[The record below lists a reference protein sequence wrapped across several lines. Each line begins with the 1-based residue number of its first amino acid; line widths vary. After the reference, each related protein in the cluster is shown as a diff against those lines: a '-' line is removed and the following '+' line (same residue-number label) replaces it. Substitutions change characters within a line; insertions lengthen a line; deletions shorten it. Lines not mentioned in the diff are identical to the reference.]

1 MGTLKAN
8 IMDAKESLGLNP
20 LSANTLHKD
29 TLEKY
34 GDQSCYS
41 LRSRLHNEEKTS
53 ELLYVAI

>member
-1 MGTLKAN
+1 MGTLNAN
-8 IMDAKESLGLNP
+8 IMEAKESLGLNP

-41 LRSRLHNEEKTS
+41 LRSRLHNEKTS